1 MIDFKHALNTF
12 TVYNDL
18 YNEDE
23 EKTLDTIWEAF
34 ENSESP
40 TYDHKNWYKQI
51 FIDVEND
58 NHTKHLYN
66 IVIEYAEKY
75 NTFKIAVSDMQADK
89 DENGDYPCLYD
100 LRILDT
106 LDEFMFKDL
115 VKFMLEFIK
124 PYIYAR
130 K

>member
-12 TVYNDL
+12 VEYKDL

-23 EKTLDTIWEAF
+23 EKTLHTIWEAF
-34 ENSESP
+34 ESSEEP

-51 FIDVEND
+51 FIEVED
-58 NHTKHLYN
+58 DSRTKHLYN
-66 IVIEYAEKY
+66 IMIEYAEKY
-75 NTFKIAVSDMQADK
+75 NTFKIEVSDVQADK
-89 DENGDYPCLYD
+89 NENGDYPRIYN
-100 LRILDT
+100 LRILNIP
-106 LDEFMFKDL
+106 DEFMFKDL

-124 PYIYAR
+124 PYVWAR